1 MSSAIRGV
9 GTVTIVNV
17 ADKTTRTLYRHHGN
31 IGRPRWTPDGN
42 GLLVPL
48 DTLLADRA
56 QVWSIAYPS
65 GRPDASPTTSPTTA
79 VCTSIAPLMA
89 GRWRSSRSPRSSTS
103 SWSIPRP
110 APPVRSRHGGGLR
123 TMTWGGRH
131 AVLHGRQNIFRRD
144 LQDSMPRQ
152 LTTEGTVNLNPSTCG
167 DGSVVYQTFTDDRT
181 AIWRMDADG
190 SNPRIVVGDGNPVSP
205 ECSPDSTWI
214 AYVRRSDQ
222 QLVAVRAP
230 IGGGTPTELI
240 ANLSRDDVHISPD
253 GSLVESIVW
262 DLATMAR
269 RCKSSPRPEA
279 RLVSR
284 ELPPRPANRPGL
296 RTGSRFSTPCRG
308 GAVNVWEQPLTGG
321 PPRQVTSFRMIAR
334 SDGFAWSPGGKQL
347 AVIRGRVAI
356 DIVLMS
362 DFK

>member
-1 MSSAIRGV
+1 
-9 GTVTIVNV
+9 
-17 ADKTTRTLYRHHGN
+17 
-31 IGRPRWTPDGN
+31 
-42 GLLVPL
+42 
-48 DTLLADRA
+48 
-56 QVWSIAYPS
+56 
-65 GRPDASPTTSPTTA
+65 
-79 VCTSIAPLMA
+79 
-89 GRWRSSRSPRSSTS
+89 
-103 SWSIPRP
+103 
-110 APPVRSRHGGGLR
+110 
-123 TMTWGGRH
+123 MTWGGSGT
-131 AVLHGRQNIFRRD
+131 LYYTLGQNIFRRD
-144 LQDSMPRQ
+144 LQDSQPRQ

-262 DLATMAR
+262 DMASRGTAVQVVSATGGPAR
-269 RCKSSPRPEA
+269 YTVKIPAAASEPAWSPDGKSLQYLLS
-279 RLVSR
+279 
-284 ELPPRPANRPGL
+284 
-296 RTGSRFSTPCRG
+296 RG

-321 PPRQVTSFRMIAR
+321 PPQQVTSFKDRQVGR
-334 SDGFAWSPGGKQL
+334 FACQL
-347 AVIRGRVAI
+347 TLRPSTRR
-356 DIVLMS
+356 
-362 DFK
+362 K